1 MRFKENDSVVLK
13 KNLLGIPKG
22 TAGTIDSVNQILENY
37 WVLFDDQIDTVM
49 VNDDDLE

>member
-1 MRFKENDSVVLK
+1 MRFNENDRVVLNK
-13 KNLLGIPKG
+13 DLLGIPKG
-22 TAGTIDSVNQILENY
+22 TVGTIDSVNEMLQNY